1 MSSVKIDPILLSV
14 YARTF
19 KSITDEMSISMEQTT
34 RSPILCEAKDY
45 VTGLYDAD
53 GNMLE
58 QTENLPILAFSLA
71 PVCKYI
77 KEYFGDEAM
86 LGYVKGVQRA
96 EIRQG
101 IACVKHQNMSG
112 SDIGDDHK
120 EYFAEL
126 SEAYWGRNDYFPYTR
141 QELKTYDPTGFA
153 VLEQIW
159 KVK

>member
-1 MSSVKIDPILLSV
+1 MSTKIDPILLSV

-120 EYFAEL
+120 EYFAG
-126 SEAYWGRNDYFPYTR
+126 EAA
-141 QELKTYDPTGFA
+141 LKAGGKDNTMNQFA
-153 VLEQIW
+153 AA
-159 KVK
+159 